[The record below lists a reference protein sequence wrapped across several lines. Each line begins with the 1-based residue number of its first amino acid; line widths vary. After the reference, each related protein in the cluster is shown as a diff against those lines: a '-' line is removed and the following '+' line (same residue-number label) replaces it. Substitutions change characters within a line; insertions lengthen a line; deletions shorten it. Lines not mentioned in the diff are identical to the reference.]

1 VGAVAEEHYD
11 VDGTVWIVIFESIA
25 DGGFVVA
32 ICHCCES
39 FRSRQ

>member
-1 VGAVAEEHYD
+1 
-11 VDGTVWIVIFESIA
+11 VIFESIA

-32 ICHCCES
+32 ICHCWVS